1 MPRGKRGATM
11 GARLKLKSGIKTIL
25 KDE

>member
-1 MPRGKRGATM
+1 MPRGKRGAAM